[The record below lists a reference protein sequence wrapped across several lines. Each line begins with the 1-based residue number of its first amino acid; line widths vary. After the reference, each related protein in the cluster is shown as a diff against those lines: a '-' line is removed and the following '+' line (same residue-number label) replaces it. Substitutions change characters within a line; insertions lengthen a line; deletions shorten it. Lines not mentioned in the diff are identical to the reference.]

1 MAPEIA
7 CPPLAEQ
14 SWFKEFL
21 ESRGFQRTTPTSF
34 TNGRA
39 IIRLDG
45 TVLHAIPGDGTKTW
59 RSELNEA
66 PPGAIRQLLMTVLS
80 VPSFLSQAELDQR
93 ASRQRVA
100 QKALQNIAASIR
112 EHSDTHSGQQL
123 RRFVWSIFNGHHAF
137 NLWRMK
143 DVLDSQHNGWVVEVF
158 KSWMEGHLPEK
169 AIRDALGASGEMDR
183 WDTIRLRAPEQRR
196 LADAMDAVTDLLNS
210 TAPSRPVTELT
221 QANGLL
227 RQVMDCLREVNKT

>member
-1 MAPEIA
+1 
-7 CPPLAEQ
+7 
-14 SWFKEFL
+14 
-21 ESRGFQRTTPTSF
+21 
-34 TNGRA
+34 
-39 IIRLDG
+39 
-45 TVLHAIPGDGTKTW
+45 
-59 RSELNEA
+59 
-66 PPGAIRQLLMTVLS
+66 
-80 VPSFLSQAELDQR
+80 
-93 ASRQRVA
+93 
-100 QKALQNIAASIR
+100 
-112 EHSDTHSGQQL
+112 
-123 RRFVWSIFNGHHAF
+123 
-137 NLWRMK
+137 MK